1 MLSSDFQL
9 SLEVSCLVDY
19 DNVRYVSASPHGIH
33 AGQVS
38 VSLACWL
45 AGRFSEAIQIQ
56 NIPKLNIWSS
66 EILLSKHSRAEVLS
80 AALLRCLGQGFL
92 AHRGCSISR
101 LLRFVA
107 IILLGSL
114 ACGLRVWYT
123 GGTAIDNMDPH
134 SNSTS
139 LDRSTCRVF

>member
-1 MLSSDFQL
+1 M
-9 SLEVSCLVDY
+9 VDY
-19 DNVRYVSASPHGIH
+19 DNVRYVSPSPHGIH

-45 AGRFSEAIQIQ
+45 AGRFSEAIQLTFQ
-56 NIPKLNIWSS
+56 NSTFGALKF
-66 EILLSKHSRAEVLS
+66 LLSKHGRVEVLS
-80 AALLRCLGQGFL
+80 AAVLPCLGQGFL

-134 SNSTS
+134 SNSPHW
-139 LDRSTCRVF
+139 LDPHFESFESVGVFIQNWSN